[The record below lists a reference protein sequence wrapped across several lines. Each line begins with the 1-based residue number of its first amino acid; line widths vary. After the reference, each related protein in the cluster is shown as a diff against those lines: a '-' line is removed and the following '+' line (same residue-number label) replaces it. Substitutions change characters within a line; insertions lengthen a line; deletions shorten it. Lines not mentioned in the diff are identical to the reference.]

1 MEDRRRKFSSKVYTV
16 AGNFG
21 LPSKTHKMNL
31 LKTFKSKVIIQL
43 IVIILVLMLIAYVV
57 VNKDRIF
64 SLVVLLPVLFGLL
77 WRLFNLVN
85 KTNRDL
91 SQFLLSIR
99 YDDFEQDF
107 SSEASDATQHE
118 LHTVYNQITD
128 KFRNLRSEKEVQSQL
143 MQTILGNVDTGIF
156 CTDKKGNCKMINTAL
171 KQLLRRS
178 YIPTFDS
185 LDQITPNLYAE
196 LKDIKPGERKIIKE
210 VIQTEIVQIAIQLF
224 VLKIK
229 EEEIKVYTFYNIY
242 NELSDQEVK
251 STQKLIRILAHEI
264 MNSIAPIASL
274 SSSAMQLVP
283 EDQLI
288 EKEEAEQIREVFQII
303 HKRSEGLM
311 SFTDTYRKL
320 TRVPP
325 PQLKPINL
333 SVFFKEIHKLIEQEL
348 KAKGITWD
356 LKFLYHEIK
365 LIADPILLEQVFI
378 NVLKNAMEAL
388 DGIENPTISILVD
401 KTPQGKSNIQVSDN
415 GEGIPE
421 DILDQIFIPF
431 FTTKKNGS
439 GIGMSLS
446 QQIIRLHGGNIHL
459 QSKVGAGTM
468 VSVSL

>member
-1 MEDRRRKFSSKVYTV
+1 
-16 AGNFG
+16 
-21 LPSKTHKMNL
+21 MNL
-31 LKTFKSKVIIQL
+31 LKTFKSKTITQL
-43 IVIILVLMLIAYVV
+43 ILITLVLMLIAYVV
-57 VNKDRIF
+57 VNKDRMF
-64 SLVVLLPVLFGLL
+64 SLVVMIPVLGGLL

-91 SQFLLSIR
+91 TQFLQSIR
-99 YDDFEQDF
+99 YDDYEQDF
-107 SSEASDATQHE
+107 SSEGANIEQQE
-118 LHTVYNQITD
+118 LHTAYNQITA
-128 KFRNLRSEKEVQSQL
+128 KFRELRSEKEVQSQL

-156 CTDKKGNCKMINTAL
+156 CTDKEGNCKMINTAL

-185 LDQITPNLYAE
+185 LDQVTPNLYKA
-196 LKDIKPGERKIIKE
+196 LKEIKPGERKIIKE
-210 VIQTEIVQIAIQLF
+210 VIQTERLQIAIQLF
-224 VLKIK
+224 VLKIND
-229 EEEIKVYTFYNIY
+229 EEIKVYTFYNIH

-283 EDQLI
+283 ENQSVPKND
-288 EKEEAEQIREVFQII
+288 AEQIREVFQII

-320 TRVPP
+320 TRIPP
-325 PQLKPINL
+325 PQLKSINM
-333 SVFFKEIHKLIEQEL
+333 SIFFREIHKLIEQEL
-348 KAKGITWD
+348 KVKGITWD

-365 LIADPILLEQVFI
+365 LMADPILLEQVFI
-378 NVLKNAMEAL
+378 NILKNAMEAL
-388 DGIENPTISILVD
+388 EAVADPTISVLVD
-401 KTPQGKSNIQVSDN
+401 KTPQGKVNIQVSDN
-415 GEGIPE
+415 GRGIPE

>member
-1 MEDRRRKFSSKVYTV
+1 
-16 AGNFG
+16 
-21 LPSKTHKMNL
+21 MNL
-31 LKTFKSKVIIQL
+31 LKTFKSKTITQL
-43 IVIILVLMLIAYVV
+43 ILITLVLMLIAYVV
-57 VNKDRIF
+57 VNKDRMF
-64 SLVVLLPVLFGLL
+64 SLVVMIPVLGGLL

-91 SQFLLSIR
+91 TQFLQSIR
-99 YDDFEQDF
+99 YDDYEQDF
-107 SSEASDATQHE
+107 SSEGANIEQQE
-118 LHTVYNQITD
+118 LHTAYNQITA
-128 KFRNLRSEKEVQSQL
+128 KFRELRSEKEVQSQL

-156 CTDKKGNCKMINTAL
+156 CTDKEGNCKMINTAL

-185 LDQITPNLYAE
+185 LDQVTPNLYKA
-196 LKDIKPGERKIIKE
+196 LKEIKPGERKIIKE
-210 VIQTEIVQIAIQLF
+210 VIQTERLQIAIQLF
-224 VLKIK
+224 VLKIND
-229 EEEIKVYTFYNIY
+229 EEIKVYTFYNIH

-283 EDQLI
+283 ENQSVPKND
-288 EKEEAEQIREVFQII
+288 AEQIREVFQII

-320 TRVPP
+320 TRIPP
-325 PQLKPINL
+325 PQLKSINM
-333 SVFFKEIHKLIEQEL
+333 SIFFREIHKLIEQEL
-348 KAKGITWD
+348 KVKGITWD

-365 LIADPILLEQVFI
+365 LMADPILLEQVFI
-378 NVLKNAMEAL
+378 NILKNAMEAL
-388 DGIENPTISILVD
+388 EAVADPTISVLVD
-401 KTPQGKSNIQVSDN
+401 KTPQGKVNIQVSDN
-415 GEGIPE
+415 GRGIPE

-459 QSKVGAGTM
+459 QSKLGAGTM